1 MLIEIKEKYFDGGL
15 REDLAKKYKIVGIV
29 MGLSVLQNG
38 KIPQFIPENML
49 QEIVQGP
56 SSSPC
61 ISNLQKGLSEVGILQ
76 LMMNLPPF
84 LWCGDVVK

>member
-15 REDLAKKYKIVGIV
+15 RTDLAEKYMTVGVV

-38 KIPQFIPENML
+38 KIPQFIPEEVLN
-49 QEIVQGP
+49 EVVQGP

-61 ISNLQKGLSEVGILQ
+61 IKIFRMVYAKLEFSNS
-76 LMMNLPPF
+76 
-84 LWCGDVVK
+84 